1 MASNFLQR
9 LFAPLY
15 HEKRVDLTSPPRDVI
30 PTEAGAILGIAME
43 IGAEMLKSGAEVH
56 RVEDTITRI
65 CHAYGAV
72 QVDVFA
78 LTSLI
83 SAEIRMLDDSYATR
97 TRRVLRS
104 YNHLSRLESLNAL
117 SREICA
123 SPMTEKQAK
132 ERLNEIR
139 DSRPIPEWLCYLATT
154 IGVGAFAIFF
164 GGGWRDGLAAALVAL
179 ILTFIKRK
187 SSVVINEMARTV
199 ISSFLGGILGV
210 LTVVIGLGVNRDAIL
225 IGTIMMEI
233 PGLVFGN
240 ALRDLLCG
248 DTLAGGMRLVQALL
262 QALMIALGYMA
273 AILVCGQ
280 IWGV

>member
-1 MASNFLQR
+1 MASNFLQK
-9 LFAPLY
+9 LFAPPP
-15 HEKRVDLTSPPRDVI
+15 HEKRADPTAPPRDVV

-43 IGAEMLKSGAEVH
+43 IGAEMLKNGAEVH
-56 RVEDTITRI
+56 RVEDTIARI

-83 SAEIRMLDDSYATR
+83 SAEIRMPDDSYASR
-97 TRRVLRS
+97 TRRVPLS
-104 YNHLSRLESLNAL
+104 YNHLSRLEELNAL

-123 SPMTEKQAK
+123 SPMTEKEVK
-132 ERLNEIR
+132 EKVSEIH

-179 ILTFIKRK
+179 LLTFVKRK

-199 ISSFLGGILGV
+199 ISSFLGGVLGI

-240 ALRDLLCG
+240 SLRDLLCG
-248 DTLAGGMRLVQALL
+248 DTLAGGMRLVQAVL